1 MKLIYNKEKPTAIEK
16 AEIENTLIEMCDPQT
31 RALLRL
37 SVDFNV
43 WSCEQSNRP
52 KLMVHCKSREV
63 TAAIGS
69 RQELLKALLQRILG
83 CEVVMEVYY
92 NIPEGLVYFDTEGA
106 VAPAKWYLCNRKD
119 CGSMKIP
126 LPDC

>member
-1 MKLIYNKEKPTAIEK
+1 MKLIYNKEKPTALEK

-37 SVDFNV
+37 AVDVNV

-52 KLMVHCKSREV
+52 KLMIHCKSREI

-69 RQELLKALLQRILG
+69 RQDILKTLLKRILG
-83 CEVVMEVYY
+83 CEVTLEIYY
-92 NIPEGLVYFDTEGA
+92 NIPEDTMTFLS
-106 VAPAKWYLCNRKD
+106 PHPQDCNF
-119 CGSMKIP
+119 
-126 LPDC
+126 